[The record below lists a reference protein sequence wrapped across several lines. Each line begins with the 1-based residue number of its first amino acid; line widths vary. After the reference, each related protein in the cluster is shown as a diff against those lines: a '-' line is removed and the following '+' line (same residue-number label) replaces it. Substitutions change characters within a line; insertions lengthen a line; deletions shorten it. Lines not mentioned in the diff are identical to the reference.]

1 MVEPDFRPRWFP
13 RRMNFDRLAAI
24 YPWLETLCDGGV
36 MQHCR
41 TAFLPRTR
49 QCRRALVLG
58 EGPGKFLTALLRQ
71 QPDLQVTCVEHSAA
85 MIAQTRRRLQAAGL
99 AAARVTFQ
107 QMDALDWTPP
117 AEKFDLVVTHFFLDC
132 FRPDQLQSLV
142 PRLAASTTPEAL
154 WLLADFRVPERGWT
168 RWRAQVLLALLYAFF
183 KLTTALSASRLTPP
197 EPLLMRAGF
206 RLVDRRLAS
215 FGFAHADLWQRTAL

>member
-1 MVEPDFRPRWFP
+1 
-13 RRMNFDRLAAI
+13 MNFDRLAAL
-24 YPWLETLCDGGV
+24 YPWLETVCDGGL
-36 MQHCR
+36 MQRCR

-49 QCRRALVLG
+49 ECRRALVLG

-71 QPDLQVTCVEHSAA
+71 QPDLNVTCVEHCAA
-85 MIAQTRRRLQAAGL
+85 MIEQTRRRLQAAGL
-99 AAARVTFQ
+99 DAARVTFQ

-132 FRPDQLQSLV
+132 FRPEQLQQLV

-154 WLLADFRVPERGWT
+154 WLVADFRVPERGWT

-183 KLTTALSASRLTPP
+183 KLTTALAASRLTPP
-197 EPLLMRAGF
+197 EPLLTRAGF

-215 FGFAHADLWQRTAL
+215 FGFAHADLWQKTPP